1 MKKRFLILIAGVMM
15 IGGVMAQES
24 AKPDFVE
31 QLEYSKEMRVSMQ
44 EAVDYALQH
53 NKTLQNASMDVK
65 VAHAQRWQAIASM
78 LPQVDMSMVYQ
89 NMCGYEMNMSGFTI
103 PMNPNGTMSIT
114 ASMALNGQMVVGA
127 LLSNIAIDMQE
138 ISQKEE
144 NVSLVVDVETMYLTA
159 LAMEKTLAVLDSSKA
174 NLQRLY
180 QITQGAV
187 EVGAAEQT
195 DADQIEVQVA
205 SLENSIMSN
214 KRSIEVIYNSLAYS
228 MGAGSDVKVILTD
241 KIEDVLNVDN
251 AVKLLN
257 TTFDVQNNNQYQLA
271 EKNVELA
278 KKNVIMAGMAYVP
291 TLSAYYQY
299 SAKTYFGENEG
310 MNMTP
315 PNVVG
320 VTLSV
325 PLWSSGTRAA
335 AVREKQIAQRKAEN
349 SRDDARDALELAYR
363 QARYSLITA
372 YENYDVQRKNID
384 VMTRVMSSM
393 SNKYMYGTASSME
406 LTTAS
411 NNLLTAN
418 SNYIQAI
425 VSLLNAQS
433 TLRDLLD

>member
-1 MKKRFLILIAGVMM
+1 MLGSAL
-15 IGGVMAQES
+15 AQQTERP
-24 AKPDFVE
+24 AIQE
-31 QLEYSKEMRVSMQ
+31 GLEYSKEMRVSME
-44 EAVDYALQH
+44 EAVQYALQH

-65 VAHAQRWQAIASM
+65 IAYAQRWQAIATM
-78 LPQVDMSMVYQ
+78 LPQADMSMVYQ
-89 NMCGYEMNMSGFTI
+89 NMCGYSINMEGFKI
-103 PMNPNGTMSIT
+103 PMNPNGTLSIT
-114 ASMALNGQMVVGA
+114 ASMAFNGQMVVGA
-127 LLSNIAIDMQE
+127 LLNNIAIDMQE
-138 ISQKEE
+138 INEREQ
-144 NVSLVVDVETMYLTA
+144 NVSLVIDVETMYLTA

-174 NLQRLY
+174 NLQHLY
-180 QITQGAV
+180 KITKGAV

-205 SLENSIMSN
+205 SLESSIMSN
-214 KRSIEVIYNSLAYS
+214 KRAIEVIYNSLAYS
-228 MGAGSDVKVILTD
+228 MGAGSDTRIILTD
-241 KIEDVLNVDN
+241 KMDDVLNVDN
-251 AVKLLN
+251 AVALLN
-257 TTFDVQNNNQYQLA
+257 TAFDVQHNNQYQLA
-271 EKNVELA
+271 EKNVEIA
-278 KKNVIMAGMAYVP
+278 KKNVVMAGMAYVP

-325 PLWSSGTRAA
+325 PLWSSGNRAA

-363 QARYSLITA
+363 QARYNLITA
-372 YENYDVQRKNID
+372 YENYDVQRKNMD
-384 VMTRVMSSM
+384 VMGRVMTSM
-393 SNKYMYGTASSME
+393 SNKYMYGAASSME

-411 NNLLTAN
+411 TNLLTAN
-418 SNYIQAI
+418 SNFISAI